1 MKKSELKDYVKEQ
14 IVDVL
19 STEAQDDRID
29 NPKFGPAPMEFQTMR
44 DTLGDKK
51 MLDRI
56 QMLNVND
63 LEELLN
69 ALTFVVQKEA
79 SEKDVENQA
88 ALNKEL
94 EKTADL
100 MSKMD
105 MKEEDVEEANYSNV
119 AVDKSDFAVNKYKK
133 AADYKKS
140 YDSLADKKSQDQF
153 DDDSIDKKAAK
164 MAGSRKEKAKASKQD
179 KIIKDFK
186 RIEAQMKT
194 HLELFK
200 TSESPKNKE
209 IAKQM
214 LKKLTPEYQAA
225 KKAYDKLKNVKV

>member
-1 MKKSELKDYVKEQ
+1 MKKSELKDYIKEQ
-14 IVDVL
+14 IIDVL
-19 STEAQDDRID
+19 SKTSSEDVD
-29 NPKFGPAPMEFQTMR
+29 NQKAY
-44 DTLGDKK
+44 
-51 MLDRI
+51 
-56 QMLNVND
+56 ND
-63 LEELLN
+63 
-69 ALTFVVQKEA
+69 
-79 SEKDVENQA
+79 
-88 ALNKEL
+88 EL

-105 MKEEDVEEANYSNV
+105 MKEEEEDAP
-119 AVDKSDFAVNKYKK
+119 AGDKDTQK
-133 AADYKKS
+133 
-140 YDSLADKKSQDQF
+140 
-153 DDDSIDKKAAK
+153 
-164 MAGSRKEKAKASKQD
+164 KASKQD

-209 IAKQM
+209 TAKNM